1 MDFKA
6 KYSQISSGAINFN
19 ASLALVDAAAFLNT
33 PSFYPN
39 PNDQKFVYINNIK
52 PKNEQENLNL
62 SLRGDWDLSFA
73 TLSGYVAYNDQQNY
87 FLTDGTSAAFQLYGL
102 NPTCQA
108 SNDALSGVQP
118 LPSPFF
124 YVPSSI
130 WYQPGP
136 GQLGSF
142 LPPYSPTTC
151 DGYQYQERNQSDTSI
166 EVRLTS
172 PGDEA
177 LRWVG
182 GLYYAYIDRDVVVSQ
197 GSDLNQGLLGQGVRA
212 HERQEPDRP
221 ALRRHVQHQRLFDLR
236 PAGLRRG
243 RERRAR
249 ARAALRQRAA
259 RREQQRE
266 DLQREHAHRVPRA
279 DAAASTSA
287 PTRTS
292 TPPTRRRPSY
302 ATNGI
307 PDRSKTFSELQPK
320 LSANWAVQRRGLAL
334 RLLRL
339 RVPQRRIQLV
349 GQRGDDQPVLRQPV
363 LCARRAEHL
372 GREGR
377 LQERDLRGRR
387 DRHEVDP
394 ARPAPAGEPRRVLHP
409 GRRPAVLQLLRRPV
423 RPAARRDQH
432 RRGDHPG
439 RRGRLPLE
447 RHRQREPLR
456 RLFVHRQQD
465 RPVQRPAVHRRA
477 TRCRTRRTTRATSAS
492 SGSTR

>member
-6 KYSQISSGAINFN
+6 RYSQISSGAINFN

-102 NPTCQA
+102 EPDLPGLQRRAERRAAAAVPVLLPPVEHLVHAGSQRTRQLPA
-108 SNDALSGVQP
+108 ALQP
-118 LPSPFF
+118 DDLRRLPVPGAQPVGHQHRGAAHVAGRRSPALGRRPLLRLHRSRRRRFPGF
-124 YVPSSI
+124 RPE
-130 WYQPGP
+130 PGP
-136 GQLGSF
+136 
-142 LPPYSPTTC
+142 
-151 DGYQYQERNQSDTSI
+151 
-166 EVRLTS
+166 
-172 PGDEA
+172 
-177 LRWVG
+177 
-182 GLYYAYIDRDVVVSQ
+182 
-197 GSDLNQGLLGQGVRA
+197 LGQGVRA

-221 ALRRHVQHQRLFDLR
+221 AVRRHVQHQRLFDLR
-236 PAGLRRG
+236 PARLRRG

-266 DLQREHAHRVPRA
+266 DLQLEHAHRVPRA
-279 DAAASTSA
+279 DAALQLRVEPVHQPRLHGDAVLRDERHPGPQQDLLGA
-287 PTRTS
+287 AAEAVGQLGRE
-292 TPPTRRRPSY
+292 RR
-302 ATNGI
+302 
-307 PDRSKTFSELQPK
+307 D
-320 LSANWAVQRRGLAL
+320 LAL
-334 RLLRL
+334 RLVRL
-339 RVPQRRIQLV
+339 RVPQRRLQLL

-363 LCARRAEHL
+363 LFARRAEHL

-394 ARPAPAGEPRRVLHP
+394 ARPAPAGEPRRVLH
-409 GRRPAVLQLLRRPV
+409 
-423 RPAARRDQH
+423 ARSK
-432 RRGDHPG
+432 
-439 RRGRLPLE
+439 
-447 RHRQREPLR
+447 
-456 RLFVHRQQD
+456 
-465 RPVQRPAVHRRA
+465 
-477 TRCRTRRTTRATSAS
+477 TCSSSTSSSARSACCAS
-492 SGSTR
+492 